1 MKNKILVIFLTL
13 VFNLSFSN
21 FAVAVEFTFE
31 VTDIDILENNTVYKG
46 NNRGKVITDTQVEL
60 ISDNFLYLKKVNRL
74 EAFGDVQLTD
84 LKSNVIINAEEM
96 IYLKS
101 DEIIYTSGKTLIN
114 VDGKYNIEGHDM
126 ILLKNEMILSSNK
139 KATITDNISNIYKLD
154 KFQYSI
160 NQEMLKGEKVT
171 HINSKTSLEKD
182 EYYFETGFF
191 DLKESKFLGKNV
203 NIKFHK
209 TLYNNKLNDPR
220 ILAASSYGNE
230 YNSYLEKAIFT
241 SCKKTDKC
249 PPWKMR
255 AEKMRHD
262 KIKKRIIYENAWLEI
277 YDFPVAYFP
286 KFFHPGPSVNRQS
299 GFLSPE
305 IGDHST
311 LGDSIYLPYYYVLSD
326 STDMTLKPRLFNDNK
341 VLLQAEYRQET
352 KNSLTVIDSS
362 ITTGHYSDK
371 KNKGDKDTRSH
382 LFTDTYIDLD
392 IEGFTNSSL
401 QINYQKISNDTY
413 LKLFDFI
420 LSPLWTKSRDT
431 ISSNIALVLDNDDYA
446 FDTSIRRDEHL
457 SGLNSDRYTYTL
469 PQYNFSKNF
478 ILNNLT
484 GSFNFNTSGNH
495 TISSTNISNTSISNN
510 LNYTSGNNYTDFGIK
525 KNYSFQLKN
534 SNTMSDNSI
543 KYKNSPQS
551 ELMSAYYYDITLPL
565 EKNNNNSRSRLT
577 PKLSFRFSPHD
588 MKNHTNTSGRVNV
601 DSAFTKNR
609 LNLGDSFE
617 TGESFTLGI
626 DFKQEKVSSIIE
638 LSELPNN
645 TDLNEPPPFIKE
657 EVNEIE
663 DFFDFKLATVLRF
676 NKEKYIPIDSTI
688 NEKNSSIF
696 GLVKIT
702 PNENFILDYN
712 FSLTNDFNILEY
724 NALGLEYI
732 SENFSTRFNY
742 IEQAGLQGDASVIG
756 NTTSYKFSE
765 YNTLSFATRRDRRAN
780 LTEFYDLVYEFKND
794 CLKAEIKYR
803 KDYYQDVDI
812 VPLEELFFSVTII
825 PFYTFVPE
833 KMILNKNRQSRLDEA
848 LLEAKGK

>member
-13 VFNLSFSN
+13 AFSLSFSN
-21 FAVAVEFTFE
+21 FVIAVEFTFE

-84 LKSNVIINAEEM
+84 IKSNIIINAEEM

-101 DEIIYTSGKTLIN
+101 DEIIYTLGKTLIN

-126 ILLKNEMILSSNK
+126 TLLKNEMILSSNK
-139 KATITDNISNIYKLD
+139 KTTITDNISNIYKLD

-171 HINSKTSLEKD
+171 HINSKTSLKKD

-262 KIKKRIIYENAWLEI
+262 KIKKQIIYENAWLEI

-286 KFFHPGPSVNRQS
+286 KFFHPDPSVNRQS
-299 GFLSPE
+299 GLLSPE

-311 LGDSIYLPYYYVLSD
+311 LGDSIYLPYFYVLSD

-341 VLLQAEYRQET
+341 VVLQAEYRQET

-371 KNKGDKDTRSH
+371 QNKGDKDTRSH
-382 LFTDTYIDLD
+382 LFTDTHIDLD
-392 IEGFTNSSL
+392 IEGFNKSSL
-401 QINYQKISNDTY
+401 QINYEKISNDTY

-431 ISSNIALVLDNDDYA
+431 LTSNIALVLDNDDYD

-457 SGLNSDRYTYTL
+457 SGLNSDRYTYTF
-469 PQYNFSKNF
+469 PEYNFSKNF
-478 ILNNLT
+478 TLNNLT
-484 GSFNFNTSGNH
+484 GSFNFNTSGIH
-495 TISSTNISNTSISNN
+495 TIANTNISNTSIGNN
-510 LNYTSGNNYTDFGIK
+510 LNYTSGNNYTDFGIR
-525 KNYSFQLKN
+525 KNYSFQFKN

-551 ELMSAYYYDITLPL
+551 ELMSAYYYDISLPL
-565 EKNNNNSRSRLT
+565 EKNNNKSRNRLT

-588 MKNHTNTSGRVNV
+588 MKNHTNTSGRVSV
-601 DSAFTKNR
+601 GSAFTKNR

-617 TGESFTLGI
+617 AGESFTLGI
-626 DFKQEKVSSIIE
+626 DFKQEKISSIIE

-657 EVNEIE
+657 KVNEIE

-702 PNENFILDYN
+702 PNKNFILDYD
-712 FSLTNDFNILEY
+712 FSLTNDFNIFEY
-724 NALGLEYI
+724 NALGIEYI
-732 SENFSTRFNY
+732 SENFSTRFDY
-742 IEQAGLQGDASVIG
+742 IEQAGLQGDASVIS

-825 PFYTFVPE
+825 PFYTFVPD
-833 KMILNKNRQSRLDEA
+833 KMILNKNRQSRLDKA
-848 LLEAKGK
+848 LLEAKRQ

>member
-84 LKSNVIINAEEM
+84 LKSNIIINAEEM

-101 DEIIYTSGKTLIN
+101 DEIIYTLGKTLIN

-299 GFLSPE
+299 GLLSPE

-484 GSFNFNTSGNH
+484 GSFNFNTSGIH
-495 TISSTNISNTSISNN
+495 TIDSTNISNTSISNN

-626 DFKQEKVSSIIE
+626 DFKKEKVSSIIE

>member
-392 IEGFTNSSL
+392 IEGFTNSNL

>member
-626 DFKQEKVSSIIE
+626 DFKKEKVSSIIE